1 MSGYPAESIDLYE
14 DGLEARKAGHPDDAK
29 DLFRRAFEAGHPG
42 GAHELGMLASG
53 RGEDDRAVEWWTRA
67 AGQGYAPSAFEAG
80 YAAERAG
87 DRAAAERWYRQA
99 AEGGHSGGPLNL
111 GVLAENDGDREE
123 AIRLYRQA
131 WDLGADQAGFNIGR
145 LYDNDGKGDLDAAE
159 TWYSRAAE
167 RGNGGA
173 AFNLGFVREDRGDR
187 AGKLEAWRR
196 AAELRHPRAALCLG
210 VDFAEAGDEDT
221 AVAWLRRAVLEVGS
235 ENASHRL
242 RDIHRGR
249 GDGRGARF
257 WSEFLTGLSV
267 YSPEFEAFG
276 AYGSAAAIHRQ
287 DVLIKALGDGYTS
300 FDLDERTLST
310 GGRTF
315 HGVTFLGSYSHVSRT
330 WKWAWDNPH
339 FEQDSPA
346 IAPLRAIRDHGDR
359 QEIPELMAG
368 GLDLS
373 GFPNPH
379 QAATTMAIA
388 AAAVL
393 GGNGVHSCR
402 VNDGQ
407 GSFYFHLDDPS
418 LPAAGFDPITA
429 PRVLMTA
436 AEVFPADPR
445 RVVLGFL
452 DGHGFRI
459 RMSAD
464 TVDGTSPDGARVT
477 VAFTPEGLIKA
488 MTVGRGDDG

>member
-1 MSGYPAESIDLYE
+1 MSGYPAESIALYE
-14 DGLEARKAGHPDDAK
+14 DGLEARKAGHPDDAE

-42 GAHELGMLASG
+42 GAHELGMIAAG
-53 RGEDDRAVEWWTRA
+53 RGDDGRAAEWWRQA
-67 AGQGYAPSAFEAG
+67 AGQGFAPSAFESG
-80 YAAERAG
+80 YAAERTG

-99 AEGGHSGGPLNL
+99 AEGGYSGGALNL
-111 GVLAENDGDREE
+111 GVLAEADGDMDE
-123 AIRLYRQA
+123 AMRLYREA
-131 WDLGADQAGFNIGR
+131 WDLGSDEAAFNLGR
-145 LYDNDGKGDLDAAE
+145 LYDDDGKGDLDAAE
-159 TWYSRAAE
+159 TWYARAAE

-173 AFNLGFVREDRGDR
+173 AFNLGFVRQDRGDT
-187 AGKLEAWRR
+187 AGQLEAWRR
-196 AAELRHPRAALCLG
+196 AADLRHRKAAFCLG
-210 VDFAEAGDEDT
+210 LHCADAGDEDA
-221 AVAWLRRAVLEVGS
+221 AVGWFRRAVLEAGS
-235 ENASHRL
+235 DQAAHRL
-242 RDIHRGR
+242 GDIYRRR
-249 GDGRGARF
+249 GDERGARF
-257 WSEFLTGLSV
+257 WSAFLTGLSG

-276 AYGSAAAIHRQ
+276 ADGSAAAIHRQ
-287 DVLIKALGDGYTS
+287 DVLIAALGDGYTS

-315 HGVTFLGSYSHVSRT
+315 HGMTFLGSYSHVSQT

-339 FEQDSPA
+339 FDQDSPA
-346 IAPLRAIRDHGDR
+346 IVPLGTIRAHGER
-359 QEIPELMAG
+359 EGIPELTSG

-388 AAAVL
+388 AAALL

-407 GSFYFHLDDPS
+407 GSFYFHLDDPA
-418 LPAAGFDPITA
+418 LPAAGFEATSA

-452 DGHGFRI
+452 NGHGFRI

-464 TVDGTSPDGARVT
+464 VIDGTSPEGDRVT
-477 VAFTPEGLIKA
+477 VAFTTEGLIKA
-488 MTVGRGDDG
+488 MSVGRGDAA

>member
-1 MSGYPAESIDLYE
+1 
-14 DGLEARKAGHPDDAK
+14 
-29 DLFRRAFEAGHPG
+29 
-42 GAHELGMLASG
+42 MLASG
-53 RGEDDRAVEWWTRA
+53 RGEDDRAVEWWRRA
-67 AGQGYAPSAFEAG
+67 AARATPRAPSRPG

-111 GVLAENDGDREE
+111 GVLAENDGNRDE
-123 AIRLYRQA
+123 AMRLYREA
-131 WDLGADQAGFNIGR
+131 WDLGSDEAAFNLGR
-145 LYDNDGKGDLDAAE
+145 LYDNDGKGDLDAAR

-173 AFNLGFVREDRGDR
+173 AFNLGFVHEDRGDG

-196 AAELRHPRAALCLG
+196 AADLRHPKAAFCLG
-210 VDFAEAGDEDT
+210 AHFADAGDEDA
-221 AVAWLRRAVLEVGS
+221 AVAWFRRAVLEVGS
-235 ENASHRL
+235 ENAARRL

-287 DVLIKALGDGYTS
+287 DVLIKALGEGYTS

-315 HGVTFLGSYSHVSRT
+315 HGVTFLGSYSHVSQT

-346 IAPLRAIRDHGDR
+346 IAPLRAVRDHGER
-359 QEIPELMAG
+359 QEIPELMAAASTCRG
-368 GLDLS
+368 S
-373 GFPNPH
+373 RTRIRRRPRWPSPPPRCS
-379 QAATTMAIA
+379 AATASTA
-388 AAAVL
+388 AASTTGRAR
-393 GGNGVHSCR
+393 STSISTTPRCPPP
-402 VNDGQ
+402 
-407 GSFYFHLDDPS
+407 GSTRS
-418 LPAAGFDPITA
+418 
-429 PRVLMTA
+429 
-436 AEVFPADPR
+436 R
-445 RVVLGFL
+445 R
-452 DGHGFRI
+452 
-459 RMSAD
+459 
-464 TVDGTSPDGARVT
+464 
-477 VAFTPEGLIKA
+477 
-488 MTVGRGDDG
+488 RGC